1 VSNERI
7 CARALTC
14 GYGERAVLQGVDWD
28 VGPGQLWAVLGPNGA
43 GKSTLLK
50 AGMGLLT
57 PSGGSIHVFGQ
68 EASVWE
74 RPALARRMAWVP
86 QRFDADGGF
95 TALELVLM
103 GRSPHLGLWGLPSHA
118 DVQCAEQALEE
129 LGAAHLASRRTSE
142 LSGGEQR
149 LVWLARA
156 LAQAPE
162 LLLLDEP
169 TAFLD
174 LRHQVEA
181 LNRLRARAAQGL
193 SVVAVLHDVNL
204 AAAFADHALLLRDG
218 RVLAAGSAAE
228 VLSGEAVEALY
239 GVPMSHVRAD
249 SGQRLFAPRLAP

>member
-1 VSNERI
+1 VSSERI
-7 CARALTC
+7 AARELTC
-14 GYGERAVLQGVDWD
+14 GYGERAVLAGVTWE

-50 AGMGLLT
+50 ACLGLL
-57 PSGGSIHVFGQ
+57 PPQGGSIRVLGC
-68 EASVWE
+68 EACKWE
-74 RPALARRMAWVP
+74 RPALARRLAWVP

-103 GRSPHLGLWGLPSHA
+103 GRSPHLGLWGLPSRA
-118 DVQCAEQALEE
+118 DVERAEQAMEE
-129 LGAAHLASRRTSE
+129 LGAAHLTARRTSE

-156 LAQAPE
+156 IAQAPE

-174 LRHQVEA
+174 LRHQVQA
-181 LNRLRARAAQGL
+181 LQRLRARAAQGL

-204 AAAFADHALLLRDG
+204 ASAFADHALLLQAG
-218 RVLAAGSAAE
+218 RVLAAGPAAD
-228 VLSGEAVEALY
+228 VLTGPAVEALY
-239 GVPMSHVRAD
+239 GVPMSHVRAE
-249 SGQRLFAPRLAP
+249 SGQTLFAPRLTS